1 MVIEKALAIHS
12 SESEKAVLGS
22 ILLDETCFE
31 LVKDFIPEKDVFYEL
46 KNQSVWEVICKLK
59 KENIPVDLINVSTKL
74 DNMTY
79 YVSGLVDSTPTAA
92 NAISYARQLNS
103 DWLRRKLVAQS
114 QQIAEKATDNA
125 MLRSNPDL
133 EKYNMK
139 YENNFF
145 IPIDYKKL
153 LEKEG

>member
-79 YVSGLVDSTPTAA
+79 YVSGLVDSTPTAC
-92 NAISYARQLNS
+92 
-103 DWLRRKLVAQS
+103 
-114 QQIAEKATDNA
+114 
-125 MLRSNPDL
+125 
-133 EKYNMK
+133 
-139 YENNFF
+139 
-145 IPIDYKKL
+145 
-153 LEKEG
+153 

>member
-92 NAISYARQLNS
+92 NAISYDLPKAFSLISLNS
-103 DWLRRKLVAQS
+103 LYSVFSRVK
-114 QQIAEKATDNA
+114 ICTI
-125 MLRSNPDL
+125 
-133 EKYNMK
+133 
-139 YENNFF
+139 F
-145 IPIDYKKL
+145 IPVIRS
-153 LEKEG
+153 